1 MKKIAICFLAVLMV
15 FSLVSCGGDDEV
27 PAGYKRASD
36 SSVCEY
42 DLFVPDTWITKS
54 GTATNFT
61 SATVAPGDKCNVSV
75 MAVDNV
81 TAETV
86 GDYWKEQQAEYEA
99 LLGVLTV
106 EEEGGKVTLGSGDKT
121 VNGYRYVFAAAY
133 TKGETVTDYKFMQIF
148 FLKTSVLS
156 GSSLYVFTYTAT
168 ADHYDGHLEA
178 VNGILSNFAFK

>member
-15 FSLVSCGGDDEV
+15 FSLVSCGGDDTV
-27 PAGYKRASD
+27 PSGYKRASD
-36 SSVCEY
+36 PSVCEY
-42 DLFVPDTWITKS
+42 ELFVPDTWITTS
-54 GTATNFT
+54 GTPTNFT

-75 MAVDNV
+75 MAVESV

-99 LLGVLTV
+99 LLGAITV
-106 EEEGGKVTLGSGDKT
+106 VEEGGKVTLGSGDKT
-121 VNGYRYVFAAAY
+121 VNGHRYVFTAKY

-148 FLKTSVLS
+148 FLKTGVLS

-168 ADHYDGHLEA
+168 ADHYDNHLEA
-178 VNGILSNFAFK
+178 VSGILSNFAFK